1 MLVCLH
7 DSNLG
12 PRINW
17 ILLKWGKILVCKSSE
32 MVPFRL
38 TEEKEFSEMAD
49 CALDAGALGMIVII
63 DGDEIKSSTFPLPV
77 AFVWDTDHTGLKNLK
92 DYMRSNR

>member
-1 MLVCLH
+1 M
-7 DSNLG
+7 
-12 PRINW
+12 
-17 ILLKWGKILVCKSSE
+17 CKSSE

-49 CALDAGALGMIVII
+49 CALVAGALGMIVII

-77 AFVWDTDHTGLKNLK
+77 AFVWIRTMWASRTSKII
-92 DYMRSNR
+92 